1 MAVKDWNLIGN
12 TYGGVNASS
21 IVNENQLSVDNPYT
35 SAMDEMANASSVF
48 NVNKNLRQLISASA
62 EYEAQKAE
70 WDRQFS
76 IQSQYSEDM
85 YNKYQS
91 PAAQAR
97 QMRAAGLNP
106 DLQGVQSGGSPA
118 TPSPSGG
125 SPSVGDVSGSGV
137 EALTSVAST
146 VLSWVQGAFGIAS
159 SLKDIAGKEIVNS
172 AGRTKNLKELM
183 ATTKELMKDFNAPS
197 SESAFDADFDKY
209 LSSSG
214 LNDFLVSVGLNSRE
228 RKAYKEYMRN
238 HWKSLSYRIDETERK
253 TGLLTSRRELATEVV
268 NPAHGYVGP
277 GTDPTISGG
286 NVVFTHMAST
296 LQPIAMFN
304 YHENLLI
311 AEARKFAAEIERDF
325 QKSSSE
331 LGIGKTNATAKDVA
345 LKYSTQYQRLKKK
358 LNENSESLVD
368 SLVARSQTGDPV
380 ADALLMT
387 FNPDMSMDWQIALVS
402 IFYDKLSTLLDFSFP
417 TGVEPMEYD
426 SSSSVDSSVQNVY
439 DILTMPQR
447 GLKPTSEQMEYVMSC
462 FANEDFLSK
471 FFERFGDSGAS
482 LIENLK

>member
-12 TYGGVNASS
+12 TYGGVNAAS
-21 IVNENQLSVDNPYT
+21 IVEENQSAVSNPYAE
-35 SAMDEMANASSVF
+35 AMDEMANASSVF

-70 WDRQFS
+70 WDRQFA

-106 DLQGVQSGGSPA
+106 DLQGVQPGGSPA

-125 SPSVGDVSGSGV
+125 SPSVGDVTGSGV
-137 EALTSVAST
+137 EALTSIAST

-172 AGRTKNLKELM
+172 AGRTKNLRELM
-183 ATTKELMKDFNAPS
+183 ITTKELMKDFNAPS
-197 SESAFDADFDKY
+197 SESAFDADFDNY

-214 LNDFLVSVGLNSRE
+214 LNDFLVSAGLSSRE

-238 HWKSLSYRIDETERK
+238 HWKSLSYRTDETERK

-268 NPAHGYVGP
+268 NPVHGYAGS
-277 GTDPTISGG
+277 GTDPTMAGG
-286 NVVFTHMAST
+286 NVVFTSMAST

-304 YHENLLI
+304 YQENLII
-311 AEARKFAAEIERDF
+311 AEARKFAAEVERDF

-331 LGIGKTNATAKDVA
+331 LGVGKSNATVKDVVN
-345 LKYSTQYQRLKKK
+345 KYTTSYHRLKNR
-358 LNENSESLVD
+358 LNENSSRLVD

-387 FNPDMSMDWQIALVS
+387 FNPDMDMDWQMALVS
-402 IFYDKLSTLLDFSFP
+402 VFYDKIVSFFDSP
-417 TGVEPMEYD
+417 FGVDMPSREDVVTPMEFD
-426 SSSSVDSSVQNVY
+426 SSSSLESAVENVY
-439 DILTMPQR
+439 NIITMPQR
-447 GLKPTSEQMEYVMSC
+447 GKKITREQKEYVMEC
-462 FANEDFLSK
+462 FANPEFAELFISK
-471 FFERFGDSGAS
+471 YSNPVE
-482 LIENLK
+482 